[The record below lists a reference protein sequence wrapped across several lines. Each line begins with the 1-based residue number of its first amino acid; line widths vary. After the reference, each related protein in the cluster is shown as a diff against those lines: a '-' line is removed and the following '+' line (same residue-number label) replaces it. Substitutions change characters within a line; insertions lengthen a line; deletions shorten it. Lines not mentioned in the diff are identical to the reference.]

1 MPLNL
6 IADAWIPAVRNGNP
20 TTLRP
25 HEIAEDGVERL
36 AWPRDD
42 LNLACLELLIG
53 LVYLADPPRNDGDWH
68 ERYEAPGAE
77 RLRNALARF
86 GPLFEL
92 TGDGPRFM
100 QDEERFEERVA
111 SRQVSTPDML
121 FIDSAGANTARKN
134 ADLTVRRDRYPSLPL
149 PLAAMSLYTLQAFA
163 PSGGRGNRTSMRGG
177 GPMVTLIKPVDGG
190 THPLWRH
197 VWCNVPE
204 GQPLRE
210 NEAADALPW
219 LRPTRT
225 SERDRI
231 VVPDMS
237 HDAEAFFGMPRRLRL
252 ILDNDRVT
260 GVVQVRYG
268 TNYTQW
274 LHPLSPYYSRE
285 AGGELLPVHPRPGR
299 VSYRNWLGLAFG
311 RGSELRQAAKSVQRY
326 HNLADAPRA
335 EILAGGWA
343 MSNMKPLD
351 FTLHTYPTF
360 PLDEA
365 MDMRVATL
373 VEAADFVF
381 KQLRRSLKRALMLQ
395 GAADAVVQET
405 FFAETE
411 QRFVH
416 AIQSIADGFGQ
427 EVEAAWLKDLRRTG
441 LGIYDRYVLPGLAVA
456 DMARMEAK
464 VDARRAFIASLAKPG
479 GVRRIL
485 CLAEAA

>member
-6 IADAWIPAVRNGNP
+6 IADAWIPAVRKGNSIEI
-20 TTLRP
+20 RP
-25 HEIAEDGVERL
+25 HQIAEDGVEHL

-53 LVYLADPPRNDGDWH
+53 LVYLADPPRDDGDWH
-68 ERYEAPGAE
+68 ERYNSPDSE
-77 RLRNALARF
+77 RLRDALEPFA
-86 GPLFEL
+86 PYFEL

-100 QDEERFEERVA
+100 QDEERLEEPA
-111 SRQVSTPDML
+111 GSGQIGTPDIL

-134 ADLTVRRDRYPSLPL
+134 ADLMVGRDRYPSLPL
-149 PLAAMSLYTLQAFA
+149 SLAAMSLYTLQAFA
-163 PSGGRGNRTSMRGG
+163 PAGGRGNRTSMRGG

-197 VWCNVPE
+197 AWCNVPE
-204 GQPLRE
+204 GQPLPVSD
-210 NEAADALPW
+210 AADALPW

-225 SERDRI
+225 SESGQI

-237 HDAEAFFGMPRRLRL
+237 HDAEVFFGMPRRLRL
-252 ILDNDRVT
+252 IFDDDRVT

-268 TNYTQW
+268 TNYARW
-274 LHPLSPYYSRE
+274 LHPLSPYYCRE
-285 AGGELLPVHPRPGR
+285 AGGELLPVHPKPGR

-311 RGSELRQAAKSVQRY
+311 RGTELRVAAKSVQRY
-326 HNLADAPRA
+326 HGLADAPPA
-335 EILAGGWA
+335 ETLAGGWA

-360 PLDEA
+360 PLDKA
-365 MDMRVATL
+365 MDMRVAAL

-395 GAADAVVQET
+395 GTADAVVQET
-405 FFAETE
+405 FFTETE
-411 QRFVH
+411 PRFVH
-416 AIQSIADGFGQ
+416 AIQSIADGLGQ
-427 EVEAAWLKDLRRTG
+427 EVETAWLNDLRRAA
-441 LGIYDRYVLPGLAVA
+441 LGIYDRHVLPGLAAA
-456 DMARMEAK
+456 DMARIEAK
-464 VDARRAFIASLAKPG
+464 VDARRAFVASLAKPG